1 MSHAI
6 LRMSEVR
13 ARTGLCKS
21 TIYNLIK
28 AQDFPK
34 PIALSR
40 RAKGWK
46 EADIDQWIESRTQTG
61 EAA

>member
-1 MSHAI
+1 MAQAV
-6 LRMSEVR
+6 LRMPEVR

-46 EADIDQWIESRTQTG
+46 EADIDRWIESRTQTT
-61 EAA
+61 AAA